1 MLKKVMIAAIA
12 AGTLSIPLAGVS
24 AADTAADNPGIP
36 GTIGGAAPGDYIH
49 QAAQGIPGP
58 TSKAFG
64 VPPGQIV
71 KGIAQNQ

>member
-1 MLKKVMIAAIA
+1 MLKKVVIAALA
-12 AGTLSIPLAGVS
+12 AGAVSIPLAGLS
-24 AADTAADNPGIP
+24 GADTTPDNPGVP
-36 GTIGGAAPGDYIH
+36 GAIGGAAPGDYIH

-71 KGIAQNQ
+71 KWIARNH